1 MQVSDS
7 MRTTVY
13 TVGPGATLRDAMQL
27 MAQHMIGIL
36 PVIDEDRHIL
46 GVVVLDDILTRFM
59 PQFVDLLHST
69 DPVNDSG
76 VLETGR
82 QSGQLV
88 NKPITE
94 IMRPPYSV
102 RTDTGLVEA
111 MLQLHRDEFTDAP
124 VVDEADRLVGLV
136 SNVRVGSMFLL
147 DWINHLTDED

>member
-1 MQVSDS
+1 

-13 TVGPGATLRDAMQL
+13 TIGAEATLRDAMQL

-69 DPVNDSG
+69 DPINDSG

-82 QSGQLV
+82 QSGHLV
-88 NKPITE
+88 NKSITE
-94 IMRPPYSV
+94 VMRPPYSI
-102 RTDTGLVEA
+102 RADTGLVEA
-111 MLQLHRDEFTDAP
+111 MLRLHRDDLTDAP
-124 VVDEADRLVGLV
+124 VVDEDDRLVGLV
-136 SNVRVGSMFLL
+136 SNVRVDSIFLL
-147 DWINHLTDED
+147 DWINHLTDEN